1 MRPSRKM
8 PFPRNVPTAV
18 VELDKPR
25 TIALTLDAL
34 NRLEEL
40 TGQPIMQIG
49 LDSDN
54 IVKKLDI
61 WIWASLDD
69 EDRAEISASE
79 IRQMIHLGNI
89 ARIATAVSSL
99 ITDSLPDAK
108 EGKEE
113 PAPPSAQMVEAGIS

>member
-1 MRPSRKM
+1 M

-61 WIWASLDD
+61 WIWASLGD

-108 EGKEE
+108 EGKTE

>member
-61 WIWASLDD
+61 WIWASLGD

-108 EGKEE
+108 EGKTE